1 MTLADSNDFGSLG
14 NRKLIFQDTVEHLNP
29 CLFLLVQRYI
39 PHGMTYSLNS

>member
-1 MTLADSNDFGSLG
+1 MTLADPHDFGSLG
-14 NRKLIFQDTVEHLNP
+14 NRKLIFQYAVEHLDP